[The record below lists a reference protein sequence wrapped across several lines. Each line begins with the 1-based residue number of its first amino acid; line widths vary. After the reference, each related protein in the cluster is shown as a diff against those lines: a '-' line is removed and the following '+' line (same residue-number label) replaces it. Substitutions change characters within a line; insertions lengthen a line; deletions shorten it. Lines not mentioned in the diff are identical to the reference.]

1 LFRGGANT
9 ISKEYFISMYSPTR
23 EKAFTRRN
31 IMSVWA
37 AYGLFPLNPD
47 RVLRKIPKPLPLS
60 IVPRADEI
68 EVGFC

>member
-1 LFRGGANT
+1 
-9 ISKEYFISMYSPTR
+9 MYSPTR